1 MAIKLKKR
9 ERYAIYAAGVFI
21 CLFVGLQFIV
31 FPFMD
36 KREQVQR
43 TLQAKTRILADMVL
57 LNAEYETLRYQANS
71 AKSRFAR
78 RPKGFTLF
86 SFLDNLAGKA
96 RIKSNITYMKPST
109 SIQKNSP
116 YKLSLVEMKLQAVTL
131 SQLTTYLHMV
141 ETSPSMVR
149 VKRLS
154 ILKKETQKNGINVV
168 LQVETLE
175 T

>member
-9 ERYAIYAAGVFI
+9 DRYALIILGGVI
-21 CLFVGLQFIV
+21 CLFIGLQFIV
-31 FPFMD
+31 FPFLE
-36 KREQVQR
+36 KREKVQR
-43 TLQAKTRILADMVL
+43 ALQAKTRVLSDMVL
-57 LNAEYETLRYQANS
+57 LKDQYESWRHQADL
-71 AKSRFAR
+71 AKSRFSK
-78 RPKGFTLF
+78 RPRGFTLF

-96 RIKSNITYMKPST
+96 GIKNNITYMKPSIST
-109 SIQKNSP
+109 QKNKP

-131 SQLTTYLHMV
+131 NQLTTYLHMV
-141 ETSPSMVR
+141 ETSPNMIR

-154 ILKKETQKNGINVV
+154 ILKKENQKNGISVV

>member
-43 TLQAKTRILADMVL
+43 ALEAKTRILADIVL
-57 LNAEYETLRYQANS
+57 LKAEYESLHRRTDLT
-71 AKSRFAR
+71 KSKFSK
-78 RPKGFTLF
+78 RPRGFTLF
-86 SFLDNLAGKA
+86 SFLDDLAGKA

-109 SIQKNSP
+109 SMQKNSP

-131 SQLTTYLHMV
+131 NQLTTYLHMV
-141 ETSPSMVR
+141 ETSPNMVR

-154 ILKKETQKNGINVV
+154 ILKKENQKNGINVV
-168 LQVETLE
+168 LQMETLE

>member
-21 CLFVGLQFIV
+21 CIFVGLQFIV
-31 FPFMD
+31 FPFLD

-43 TLQAKTRILADMVL
+43 SLQVKTRILADMVL
-57 LNAEYETLRYQANS
+57 LKTEYESLRNQADS
-71 AKSRFAR
+71 AKSRFSK
-78 RPKGFTLF
+78 RPRGFTLF
-86 SFLDNLAGKA
+86 SFLDDLAGKA
-96 RIKSNITYMKPST
+96 RIKSNITYMKPSIST
-109 SIQKNSP
+109 QKNSP

-131 SQLTTYLHMV
+131 NQLTTYLHMV
-141 ETSPSMVR
+141 ETSPNMVR

-154 ILKKETQKNGINVV
+154 ILKKENQKSGINVV

>member
-9 ERYAIYAAGVFI
+9 ERYAIYTAGIFI
-21 CLFVGLQFIV
+21 CLFIGLQYIV
-31 FPFMD
+31 FPFLD
-36 KREQVQR
+36 KREKVQR
-43 TLQAKTRILADMVL
+43 STAAKTRILADMVL
-57 LNAEYETLRYQANS
+57 LKTEYESLRNQADS
-71 AKSRFAR
+71 AKSRFSK
-78 RPKGFTLF
+78 RPGGFTLF
-86 SFLDNLAGKA
+86 SFLDDLAGKA
-96 RIKSNITYMKPST
+96 RIKSNITYMKPSI

-131 SQLTTYLHMV
+131 DQLTAYLHMV
-141 ETSPSMVR
+141 EASPNMVR

-154 ILKKETQKNGINVV
+154 ILKKENQKNGINVV

>member
-9 ERYAIYAAGVFI
+9 ERYAIYAASIFI
-21 CLFVGLQFIV
+21 CIFVGLQFIV
-31 FPFMD
+31 FPFLD
-36 KREQVQR
+36 KREKVQR
-43 TLQAKTRILADMVL
+43 SLEAKTRILEEMVL
-57 LNAEYETLRYQANS
+57 LKAEYETLRNQADS
-71 AKSRFAR
+71 AKSRFSR
-78 RPKGFTLF
+78 RPRGFTLF
-86 SFLDNLAGKA
+86 SFLDDLAGKA
-96 RIKSNITYMKPST
+96 RIKNNITYMKPST

-131 SQLTTYLHMV
+131 NQLITYLHMV
-141 ETSPSMVR
+141 ETSPNMVR
-149 VKRLS
+149 IKRLS